1 MTSERIR
8 DPLADPLLTSQN
20 SALVVIDYRSN
31 QVQTVSSIDH
41 ELLVRTIIS
50 VARLAPAFD
59 LPIVLSTVGVV
70 VNNSS
75 TSVDAVGG
83 TSPEAHRVGLERI
96 PQAGVQSI
104 G

>member
-1 MTSERIR
+1 MTSEGIR

-59 LPIVLSTVGVV
+59 LPIVHRWRRRQRF
-70 VNNSS
+70 VNQCRRGRW
-75 TSVDAVGG
+75 DFA
-83 TSPEAHRVGLERI
+83 
-96 PQAGVQSI
+96 
-104 G
+104 